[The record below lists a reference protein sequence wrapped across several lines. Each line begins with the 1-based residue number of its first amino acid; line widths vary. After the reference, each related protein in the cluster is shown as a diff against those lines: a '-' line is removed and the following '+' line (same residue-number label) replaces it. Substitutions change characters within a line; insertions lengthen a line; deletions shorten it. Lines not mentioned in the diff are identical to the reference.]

1 MALNLLFLE
10 SHLCI
15 SFPINSHF
23 INCNILYREKELMPN
38 DWGILIGNCFYG
50 MYVKKNVQNYK
61 HKCWTVYETLTQHGF
76 MPNSMNLC
84 HFGVN

>member
-1 MALNLLFLE
+1 MSLNLLFLE

-50 MYVKKNVQNYK
+50 MYGKKNVF
-61 HKCWTVYETLTQHGF
+61 L
-76 MPNSMNLC
+76 NSPKL
-84 HFGVN
+84 